1 MTKKIQKET
10 ATPDI
15 ETDPIKRGIQLVE
28 TMPDEAKINIKGK
41 LYATVARRNEY
52 FWKAVGIDGR
62 IENEIIEMSEDECLS
77 D

>member
-15 ETDPIKRGIQLVE
+15 ETDLIKRGIQLVE

-52 FWKAVGIDGR
+52 FWKAVGLTLKSWLEPRFLLMTD
-62 IENEIIEMSEDECLS
+62 
-77 D
+77 